1 MSWFGWTP
9 TPSESLTR
17 LDAAVASNVA
27 AQKGVQRAGEAT
39 AGAAVR
45 QRREAVVQRRQT
57 RLASRVLR
65 KQALQTSEVRTLVDE
80 MLRGFEPKRE
90 EQKDHRPC

>member
-1 MSWFGWTP
+1 MSFFGWSP
-9 TPSESLTR
+9 APSESLSR

-27 AQKGVQRAGEAT
+27 AQEGVQRAGNAT
-39 AGAAVR
+39 AGAAFR

-57 RLASRVLR
+57 RLASRHLR

-90 EQKDHRPC
+90 EQKDRRPC